1 MQLMDLAVLTMT
13 FNRFG
18 GEEVH
23 RSNEDHRVLL
33 RAFRLKDDLLAHSVM
48 RTHILTASAILRRRT
63 PGITRIG
70 LAGDPCLGKHRLGPP
85 AQCPRHASGANTAF
99 RSGRISRRQGPN

>member
-1 MQLMDLAVLTMT
+1 VLQISGLAYAERTAMQLMDLAVLTMT

-48 RTHILTASAILRRRT
+48 RTHILTAAAILRETDSGDNEDRARR
-63 PGITRIG
+63 
-70 LAGDPCLGKHRLGPP
+70 
-85 AQCPRHASGANTAF
+85 
-99 RSGRISRRQGPN
+99 